1 MATFIKYILG
11 TIAHLDKMKKFIYII
26 VLCWALIPQESI
38 QAQNLDQVSGTQQKF
53 IKFYFEAERYKL
65 LEEYDQAIVEY
76 KNCISIIPEE
86 SAPYYQVGKLY
97 LYVFNDIANAEY
109 YIKEAVA
116 LDPKNTWFY
125 YDLITIYSIQ
135 KNNRQKQKIYDKLIE
150 IEPEKQVYYF
160 ENTRSLIDLK
170 EYRSAIRFI
179 KKTEKKFGVSNES
192 LMLLKDIYI
201 NQNNLKEAE
210 KIGQKL
216 AAISPELHT
225 VLAEI
230 YMHFSEYEKA
240 IITYKKLLNVSPNN
254 PTALVALYKI
264 YSNKGDILQ
273 EEQYLSKIA
282 SNQNVS
288 LEIKKEIF
296 YQKLLSNQFLEYQAF
311 QKIIEKL
318 VSMHPE
324 EPLFHLIL
332 ADIYAKDK
340 QYQQAIEEYY
350 LSLYSGYIKDDYV
363 YNKLIQMYWQ
373 QENITELLEVTLAA
387 IERYPFSPEFYYYQG
402 LALSTQGKYELS
414 LECLL
419 KGIDYIFDNDLLKS
433 NFYSLMGDIYH
444 KLENHQE
451 SDKSYIKALTYNPS
465 NTLVLNNYS
474 YYLSQREENLSEA
487 KDMIVKCLALS
498 EGTQNASYIDTYAW
512 VLYKLGEYDL
522 AKDQIEQALKI
533 NDKSPV
539 ILDHYGDILHKLGMK
554 EDALIYWK
562 KSYELDSSNT
572 GLKDKIINNSQNE

>member
-1 MATFIKYILG
+1 LG
-11 TIAHLDKMKKFIYII
+11 TIAHLDKMKKVIYII
-26 VLCWALIPQESI
+26 VLCWVLIPHESI
-38 QAQNLDQVSGTQQKF
+38 QSQNLNQVSGTQQKF
-53 IKFYFEAERYKL
+53 IRFYFEAERYKL

-86 SAPYYQVGKLY
+86 SAPYYQIGKLY

-109 YIKEAVA
+109 YINEAVS

-135 KNNRQKQKIYDKLIE
+135 KNNTQKQKIYDKLIE

-192 LMLLKDIYI
+192 LMLLKEIYI

-210 KIGQKL
+210 KIGRKL

-264 YSNKGDILQ
+264 YSNKRDILQ

-318 VSMHPE
+318 VSIHSE

-402 LALSTQGKYELS
+402 LALSTQSKYELS
-414 LECLL
+414 LEGLL

-433 NFYSLMGDIYH
+433 DFYSLMGDIYH

-451 SDKSYIKALTYNPS
+451 SDKSYIKALTYNPN

-512 VLYKLGEYDL
+512 VLYKLGEYNL

>member
-1 MATFIKYILG
+1 MG

-86 SAPYYQVGKLY
+86 SAPYYQIGKLY

-402 LALSTQGKYELS
+402 LALSTQVKYELS

-433 NFYSLMGDIYH
+433 DFYSLMGDIYH

-562 KSYELDSSNT
+562 KSYELDSSNLT
-572 GLKDKIINNSQNE
+572 IL

>member
-1 MATFIKYILG
+1 MG

-38 QAQNLDQVSGTQQKF
+38 QAQSLDQVSGTQQKF
-53 IKFYFEAERYKL
+53 IRFYFEAERYKL
-65 LEEYDQAIVEY
+65 LEEYEQAVVEY
-76 KNCISIIPEE
+76 KNCISITPEE
-86 SAPYYQVGKLY
+86 AAPYYQIGKLY

-116 LDPKNTWFY
+116 LDPENTWFY
-125 YDLITIYSIQ
+125 YDLITIYTIQ
-135 KNNRQKQKIYDKLIE
+135 NNNVQKQKIYDKLIE
-150 IEPEKQVYYF
+150 IEPEKQAYYF

-201 NQNNLKEAE
+201 NQKNLKEAE

-216 AAISPELHT
+216 AAISPSLHT

-240 IITYKKLLNVSPNN
+240 IITYKKLLDISPNN
-254 PTALVALYKI
+254 PTAQVALYKI
-264 YSNKGDILQ
+264 YSNKGEILQ
-273 EEQYLSKIA
+273 EERYLSKIA

-296 YQKLLSNQFLEYQAF
+296 YQKLLGNKFLEYQAF
-311 QKIIEKL
+311 QKIIEEL

-340 QYQQAIEEYY
+340 QYQKAIEEYY
-350 LSLYSGYIKDDYV
+350 LALYSGYIKDDYI

-373 QENITELLEVTLAA
+373 QENITELLELTLKA
-387 IERYPFSPEFYYYQG
+387 IERFPFSPEFYYYQG
-402 LALSTQGKYELS
+402 LALSTQAKYELS

-419 KGIDYIFDNDLLKS
+419 KGSDYIFDNDLLKS
-433 NFYSLMGDIYH
+433 DFYSLMGDIYH

-474 YYLSQREENLSEA
+474 YYLSQREENLSKA

-498 EGTQNASYIDTYAW
+498 EGTLNASYIDTYAW
-512 VLYKLGEYDL
+512 VLYKLGEYNL

-554 EDALIYWK
+554 EEALIYWT
-562 KSYELDSSNT
+562 KSYELDSSNSK
-572 GLKDKIINNSQNE
+572 LKDKIINNSQNE

>member
-1 MATFIKYILG
+1 M
-11 TIAHLDKMKKFIYII
+11 
-26 VLCWALIPQESI
+26 
-38 QAQNLDQVSGTQQKF
+38 
-53 IKFYFEAERYKL
+53 
-65 LEEYDQAIVEY
+65 
-76 KNCISIIPEE
+76 
-86 SAPYYQVGKLY
+86 
-97 LYVFNDIANAEY
+97 
-109 YIKEAVA
+109 
-116 LDPKNTWFY
+116 
-125 YDLITIYSIQ
+125 
-135 KNNRQKQKIYDKLIE
+135 
-150 IEPEKQVYYF
+150 
-160 ENTRSLIDLK
+160 IDLK

-216 AAISPELHT
+216 AAISPELLT

-240 IITYKKLLNVSPNN
+240 IITYKKLLDVSPNN

-402 LALSTQGKYELS
+402 LALSTQVKYELS

-433 NFYSLMGDIYH
+433 DFYSLMGDIYH

-465 NTLVLNNYS
+465 NTLVLIITAIIYHKEKKI
-474 YYLSQREENLSEA
+474 YLKQ
-487 KDMIVKCLALS
+487 
-498 EGTQNASYIDTYAW
+498 
-512 VLYKLGEYDL
+512 
-522 AKDQIEQALKI
+522 KI
-533 NDKSPV
+533 
-539 ILDHYGDILHKLGMK
+539 
-554 EDALIYWK
+554 
-562 KSYELDSSNT
+562 
-572 GLKDKIINNSQNE
+572 

>member
-1 MATFIKYILG
+1 MG

-86 SAPYYQVGKLY
+86 SAPYYQIGKLY

-264 YSNKGDILQ
+264 YSNKRDILQ

-363 YNKLIQMYWQ
+363 YNKLIQIYWQ

-465 NTLVLNNYS
+465 NKLVLNNYS

>member
-1 MATFIKYILG
+1 MG

-26 VLCWALIPQESI
+26 VLCWVLIPHENI
-38 QAQNLDQVSGTQQKF
+38 QAQNLDQVSATQQKF
-53 IKFYFEAERYKL
+53 IRFYFEAERYKL

-86 SAPYYQVGKLY
+86 SAPYYQIGKLY

-109 YIKEAVA
+109 YIKEAVS
-116 LDPKNTWFY
+116 LDPQNTWFY

-135 KNNRQKQKIYDKLIE
+135 KNNTQKQKIYDKLIE

-216 AAISPELHT
+216 AAISPELYT

-230 YMHFSEYEKA
+230 YMHFSAYEKA
-240 IITYKKLLNVSPNN
+240 IITYKKLLDVSPNN

-264 YSNKGDILQ
+264 YSNKGEILQ

-318 VSMHPE
+318 VSMHSE

-340 QYQQAIEEYY
+340 QYKQAIEEYY

-433 NFYSLMGDIYH
+433 DFYSLMGDILH

-487 KDMIVKCLALS
+487 KDMIVKCLVLS

-512 VLYKLGEYDL
+512 VLYKLGEYNL

-554 EDALIYWK
+554 EEALIHWK

-572 GLKDKIINNSQNE
+572 RLKDKIINNSQNE

>member
-1 MATFIKYILG
+1 LG

-26 VLCWALIPQESI
+26 VLCWVLIPHENI
-38 QAQNLDQVSGTQQKF
+38 QAQNLDQVSATQQKF
-53 IKFYFEAERYKL
+53 IRFYFEAERYKL

-86 SAPYYQVGKLY
+86 SAPYYQIGKLY

-109 YIKEAVA
+109 YIKEAVS
-116 LDPKNTWFY
+116 LDPQNTWFY

-135 KNNRQKQKIYDKLIE
+135 KNNTQKQKIYDKLIE

-216 AAISPELHT
+216 AAISPELYT

-230 YMHFSEYEKA
+230 YMHFSAYEKA
-240 IITYKKLLNVSPNN
+240 IITYKKLLDVSPNN

-264 YSNKGDILQ
+264 YSNKGEILQ

-318 VSMHPE
+318 VSMHSE

-340 QYQQAIEEYY
+340 QYKQAIEEYY

-433 NFYSLMGDIYH
+433 DFYSLMGDILH

-487 KDMIVKCLALS
+487 KDMIVKCLVLS

-512 VLYKLGEYDL
+512 VLYKLGEYNL

-554 EDALIYWK
+554 EEALIHWK

-572 GLKDKIINNSQNE
+572 RLKDKIINNSQNE